1 MTPLVLLLAAAQA
14 GLLLWG
20 AIHLSNATLWPKAR
34 GPLFWALVTLA
45 LPLGIARS
53 GADQDRQR
61 ALCGAGD
68 CLILA
73 LSVAGVRVWA
83 VKREDGLLSLEHEEN
98 LRRAAAAAEAAAQ
111 AQQAAQLQAA
121 AAALEAR
128 ATAEGKLKP
137 ADPHR
142 PARHLTPS
150 LLRGGAPSPRLPPAL
165 RT

>member
-20 AIHLSNATLWPKAR
+20 AIHLSNVALRPKAL
-34 GPLFWALVTLA
+34 GPLCWALVTLA
-45 LPLGIARS
+45 LPLGIARA
-53 GADQDRQR
+53 GADQDRYR

-68 CLILA
+68 GLILA

-83 VKREDGLLSLEHEEN
+83 VKREEGLLSLEHQESL
-98 LRRAAAAAEAAAQ
+98 LRAAEAAAQ

-128 ATAEGKLKP
+128 ATAEGKPKP
-137 ADPHR
+137 ADPNR